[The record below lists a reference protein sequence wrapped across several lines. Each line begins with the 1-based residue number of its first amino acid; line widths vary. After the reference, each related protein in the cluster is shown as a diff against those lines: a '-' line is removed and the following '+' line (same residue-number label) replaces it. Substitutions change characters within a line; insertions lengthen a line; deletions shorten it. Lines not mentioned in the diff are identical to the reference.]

1 MAIDVLNR
9 LGKNAVTGILGKNL
23 RRIAGNVGSLIR
35 GDGGSDSSETAP
47 INRTAKS
54 TKMLSFP
61 IDIGTDPGLGNHGHY
76 ILFLINESSKA
87 TLKFG
92 DETKSSG
99 KGLANMAK
107 EANKRKIKAQQK
119 KFDSKVNEFKDIS
132 YGNVTGDMLNAGLGG
147 DKFTKD
153 SKGNVKPKD
162 KQKHANAQE
171 KDSTVMIEKPPHK
184 RLDTCIAMYMPASV
198 KTSYTSNYTDT
209 GIGSFTKTAFDV
221 AKSISE
227 GTELDSDQIAGDLT
241 EGISA
246 GAMKMLSEV
255 GGGIKEA
262 LEISQGKIIT
272 DRMELAFKGVDKR
285 EFTYD
290 FKMKPRSKKE
300 ADKIAE
306 IIYAFKF
313 NMLPEFGGPSKFGRT
328 LIIPNTFDIQY
339 MYVNAENQYLHKI
352 AECYLSDMDV
362 EYGGAKYKTFDGN
375 ARGAPPVQTSI
386 SLTFKEIE
394 LITREKVMVGF

>member
-23 RRIAGNVGSLIR
+23 RRIAGNVGSVIR
-35 GDGGSDSSETAP
+35 GDGGSDSSEAAA

-92 DETKSSG
+92 DETKSDG

-119 KFDSKVNEFKDIS
+119 KFDSKVNEFKDIA
-132 YGNVTGDMLNAGLGG
+132 YGSVTGDMLNAGLGG

-153 SKGNVKPKD
+153 SKGNVKVEK
-162 KQKHANAQE
+162 KHEFALNE
-171 KDSTVMIEKPPHK
+171 DSTVMIQRPPTK

-209 GIGSFTKTAFDV
+209 GIGSFTATAFKA
-221 AKSISE
+221 AKQIQKGGVGS
-227 GTELDSDQIAGDLT
+227 LDSDQIAGDLT

-255 GGGIKEA
+255 GGGLKEA
-262 LEISQGKIIT
+262 LEMSEGQIIT

-313 NMLPEFGGPSKFGRT
+313 NMLPEFGGDSKRGRVLVT
-328 LIIPNTFDIQY
+328 PNTFDIQY
-339 MYVNAENQYLHKI
+339 MYVNAENQYLHRI
-352 AECYLSDMDV
+352 AECYLSDMEV
-362 EYGGAKYKTFDGN
+362 EYGGTKYKTFDGN
-375 ARGAPPVQTSI
+375 AKGAPPVETSI